1 MREEAILRARPTFNG
16 LWGTRPFALC
26 LGRAATRPAPAHPC
40 DLENWDW
47 VRYRHRSDY
56 TRLSGPGGEEAKVLG
71 QARLEVDS
79 VDALYHFACKNLG
92 ATVLPEHLAAR
103 GETEGKLSRLFPDW
117 RLKPL
122 GISPS
127 R

>member
-1 MREEAILRARPTFNG
+1 M
-16 LWGTRPFALC
+16 
-26 LGRAATRPAPAHPC
+26 
-40 DLENWDW
+40 
-47 VRYRHRSDY
+47 RYRHRSDY

-103 GETEGKLSRLFPDW
+103 GEAEGKLSRLFPDW

-122 GISPS
+122 GIFAVWPDTS
-127 R
+127 RRENLTLLFVRFLAKELHQ

>member
-1 MREEAILRARPTFNG
+1 MPQRARPPHILAIWKT
-16 LWGTRPFALC
+16 GTGCATDIAQTIPAL
-26 LGRAATRPAPAHPC
+26 AAP
-40 DLENWDW
+40 
-47 VRYRHRSDY
+47 V
-56 TRLSGPGGEEAKVLG
+56 AKVLG

-122 GISPS
+122 GIFAVWPDTS
-127 R
+127 RRENLTLLFVRFLAKELHQ